1 MKIHE
6 FDKIKLRDGR
16 VGLVYAVSEK
26 SERLMVVFDE
36 RKDNDYPLV
45 ADGLFDG
52 AVDVPIKDVA
62 CVVPA

>member
-16 VGLVYAVSEK
+16 VGIVYAVSEK
-26 SERLMVVFDE
+26 SNSLMVVIDE
-36 RKDNDYPLV
+36 RKENDYPLV
-45 ADGLFDG
+45 ADGLFDR

-62 CVVPA
+62 CVIPA